1 MVVVELM
8 EVMVVYSYY
17 TLKATQDTQVVL
29 VVTEEQSTTQDTS
42 TYSKPKLTSTKL
54 ETVKRRNEG
63 TELTENLLIRGGA
76 GVAEVKAS
84 RR

>member
-1 MVVVELM
+1 MELM